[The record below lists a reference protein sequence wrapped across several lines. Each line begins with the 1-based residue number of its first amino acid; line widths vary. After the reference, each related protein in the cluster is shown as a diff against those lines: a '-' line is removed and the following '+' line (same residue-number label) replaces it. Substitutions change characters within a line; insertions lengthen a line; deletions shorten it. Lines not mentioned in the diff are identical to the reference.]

1 MNWVDLVIILL
12 IFIFALDGL
21 RRGFLLQVFNIIG
34 FLTALLLALTFYS
47 PVADLLTKNFNLP
60 KLAANPIGFLIV
72 WTVTEIIFFGVLSR
86 FYDKFISRYHR
97 IKINK
102 YLGVI
107 PAAINAILFLA
118 FVLLFIVSLP
128 IRPGAKQAIFDS
140 YLGAPLVDSAIRLEK
155 PFNDIFGPIT
165 KQTLTFLTVKPEDK
179 GTVDLKFTQKNS
191 TPDPASEKQMFD
203 LVNSERAKVGAKP
216 LVWRDNLAEV
226 ARKHSMD
233 MFARG
238 YFSHFS
244 QEGKDVGDRLE
255 LAGISYTYAG
265 ENLALAPTLARAHT
279 GLMNSE
285 GHRRNILDP
294 AFGKIGI
301 GVVDGGIYGKMFT
314 QVFTQ

>member
-12 IFIFALDGL
+12 IVIFALDGL
-21 RRGFLLQVFNIIG
+21 RRGFLIQVFNIIG
-34 FLTALLLALTFYS
+34 FLTALLLALSFYS

-72 WTVTEIIFFGVLSR
+72 WIVTEIIFFGVLNR
-86 FYDKFISRYHR
+86 FYDKFIGKYHR

-102 YLGVI
+102 YLGIV

-118 FVLLFIVSLP
+118 FILLFVVSLP
-128 IRPGAKQAIFDS
+128 VRPSAKQAIFDS
-140 YLGAPLVDSAIRLEK
+140 YLGAPLVGSAIRLEK

-165 KQTLTFLTVKPEDK
+165 KQTLTFLTVKPEYK
-179 GTVDLKFTQKNS
+179 GTVDLKFTQKN
-191 TPDPASEKQMFD
+191 TTADPASEKQIFE
-203 LVNSERAKVGAKP
+203 LVNLERAKVDAKP
-216 LVWRDNLAEV
+216 LVWRENLAKV
-226 ARKHSMD
+226 ARLYSAD
-233 MFARG
+233 MFSRG

-244 QEGKDVGDRLE
+244 PEGKDVGDRLE
-255 LAGISYTYAG
+255 AVGISYTYAG
-265 ENLALAPTLARAHT
+265 ENLALAPTLARAHS

-314 QVFTQ
+314 QVFSQ